1 MGREMDGVPR
11 YHKRLQSKGRGRKNG
26 IQPRSIQLPLTPSL
40 IYLKTNETITIFTAS
55 SHFSSLT
62 SFERSCGIGG
72 GRQRCGRRRP
82 RWPRWQWRSRHQR
95 STTTHSGRTSG
106 KLRCATDISCR
117 MEILHPESACI
128 LYKMVVT
135 GGCGCPYASIFNQ

>member
-1 MGREMDGVPR
+1 MYTGFLSEIGTKLRDWAVGQAWGSC
-11 YHKRLQSKGRGRKNG
+11 YSWAASSSNDSKT
-26 IQPRSIQLPLTPSL
+26 L
-40 IYLKTNETITIFTAS
+40 YLKTNETITIFTAS
-55 SHFSSLT
+55 SHFSCST
-62 SFERSCGIGG
+62 SFERSRGIGG
-72 GRQRCGRRRP
+72 GRQRCGRRQP
-82 RWPRWQWRSRHQR
+82 RWPRWQWRSRDQR

-135 GGCGCPYASIFNQ
+135 GGCGCTYASIFNQ